1 MAKVDFT
8 AAPAAGTAAVIVELT
23 LALAPHEAEAA
34 ADDGWSI
41 EREPMGP
48 GWHDSS
54 WMLRNGLEV
63 SECVEPEAIPPEW
76 QWRWWLASGFA

>member
-1 MAKVDFT
+1 MARMAFT
-8 AAPAAGTAAVIVELT
+8 AASAAAAAAAVVEM
-23 LALAPHEAEAA
+23 ALAPLAGEAA
-34 ADDGWSI
+34 TDDGWSI

-54 WMLRNGLEV
+54 WMLRKGLEV